1 MMKGPKDPVGHPVG
15 ITSPAGVCSA
25 PVGCGGGK
33 PPPGAPGVPSAPPS
47 EPLTTPVA
55 ALTAPVAPVALV
67 SEVIPVDT
75 DDPLCT
81 V

>member
-47 EPLTTPVA
+47 EPLKTPVA
-55 ALTAPVAPVALV
+55 ALTVAGLV
-67 SEVIPVDT
+67 SEVTSVDT
-75 DDPLCT
+75 DDPLRT